1 MIDILLEA
9 SLRSLVVGVAAWFLL
24 HALRVRSGATRHAA
38 YSAVLLAMLASPLMV
53 VWRPALPLY
62 LPPAALPVT
71 TSSVPVAPTVVES
84 PSVVSAEPAGS
95 TSLGSS
101 AARAPR
107 ASRSS
112 ADAAVPA
119 GVGRSRSWSGIA
131 LAVWLAGVLAGAF
144 HLVLGW
150 RRLRRFA
157 SSCVPLESERLRSLT
172 TATVAESPAAITPVV
187 FGISRPVIVLPTS
200 WPSWTDEDL
209 RATVVHEA
217 AHVWRR
223 DTFVA
228 LVARINRTVFWF
240 HPLAWGLER
249 ALASSAE
256 QACDDA
262 VVREGGDERAYAGLL
277 VRLAASVSGAQGRVA
292 WHALG
297 IAGRGSLETRVD
309 RLLTGAARAPLS
321 RRRVAALVVGCA
333 AAITGG
339 LACQQRPEPLRPDPE
354 REAAWQARDTQMREW
369 QAAASMTVE
378 QVAALEAR
386 GTADPTDIETA
397 SALLT
402 FYQRRGQAEFGWN
415 AMIERRRPHLIR
427 LVQHHPEASAAA
439 RRIIA
444 SHDPEGYARLRALWM
459 AHVSRTDASTAVLAN
474 AAFFFSV
481 AEKPLAEQLLLRA
494 RALDADGPQPRR
506 RDGVYYPSWA
516 ERLGELYALAIVGSN
531 DALEGNVVRG
541 VDPDAARGPFATHAR
556 ATLDAADSAA
566 VLTAAGRVLTLNA
579 RNIDKVQALGFDVA
593 ALGRTYLER
602 ALALDPDLEAPRM
615 LLVNEDSRRRH
626 ERVSAFLRSAG
637 TDPDAALAA
646 LPETERLEMFAD
658 VTNYSYIG
666 AGGVFWPREDEAQG
680 HQRAMRLAE
689 AALQLAARHPTHPSA
704 GSVIHHA
711 NIVLGT
717 FAIRE
722 GDRRTALAHLRAAA
736 ASPGSDEL
744 TWMPTI
750 GHLGLVHPLLD
761 AGEYDAVASY
771 LDRLAEL
778 NRVGATR
785 WRDEARAIREG
796 RMPESYQR
804 EKRGAVVLSVSR

>member
-9 SLRSLVVGVAAWFLL
+9 SLRSLVVGVVAWSLL
-24 HALRVRSGATRHAA
+24 HALRVRSSATRHAA
-38 YSAVLLAMLASPLMV
+38 YTAVLLAMLASPLMV

-62 LPPAALPVT
+62 LPSATLPVT
-71 TSSVPVAPTVVES
+71 TFSMPVGPIVVES
-84 PSVVSAEPAGS
+84 PPVASAEPAGS
-95 TSLGSS
+95 TFVGSP
-101 AARAPR
+101 AAREPR

-119 GVGRSRSWSGIA
+119 SVGRSPSWSEIA
-131 LAVWLAGVLAGAF
+131 LVVWLAGVLAGSI
-144 HLVLGW
+144 HLALGW

-157 SSCVPLESERLRSLT
+157 SSCVPVESARVRSLT

-187 FGISRPVIVLPTS
+187 FGISHPVIVLPPS

-217 AHVWRR
+217 AHVRRR
-223 DTFVA
+223 DTLVA

-240 HPLAWGLER
+240 HPLAWWLER

-262 VVREGGDERAYAGLL
+262 VVREWADERAYADLL

-292 WHALG
+292 WQAIG

-321 RRRVAALVVGCA
+321 RRRAAALAVGCA
-333 AAITGG
+333 AAITAGM
-339 LACQQRPEPLRPDPE
+339 ACQQQPEPLRPDPE
-354 REAAWQARDTQMREW
+354 REAAWQAREAQMREW
-369 QAAASMTVE
+369 QAAVSMTPDQVE
-378 QVAALEAR
+378 AMEAR
-386 GTADPTDIETA
+386 ATAAPTDIEAT

-402 FYQRRGQAEFGWN
+402 FYQRRGQREFGWN

-427 LVQHHPEASAAA
+427 LVQHHPETAA
-439 RRIIA
+439 RRIIP
-444 SHDPEGYARLRALWM
+444 SHDPEGYAQVRALWM
-459 AHVSRTDASTAVLAN
+459 AHVSRADASTAVLAN
-474 AAFFFSV
+474 AASFFSV
-481 AEKPLAEQLLLRA
+481 SEKPLAEELLLRA
-494 RALDADGPQPRR
+494 QKLDADGPQPRR
-506 RDGVYYPSWA
+506 RDGVYHPSWA

-541 VDPDAARGPFATHAR
+541 VDPDAARGPFAAHAR
-556 ATLDAADSAA
+556 SALETTDNPTI
-566 VLTAAGRVLTLNA
+566 LTAAGRVLTSSTL
-579 RNIDKVQALGFDVA
+579 NIDQAQALGFDVA
-593 ALGRTYLER
+593 ALGRAYLER
-602 ALALDPDLEAPRM
+602 AFALDPDLEAPRM
-615 LLVNEDSRRRH
+615 LLINEDIGRRH

-637 TDPDAALAA
+637 TEPDDALGA
-646 LPETERLEMFAD
+646 LPETERLEMLAD
-658 VTNYSYIG
+658 VTSFSYIG
-666 AGGVFWPREDEAQG
+666 AGGVLSPREEESQG
-680 HQRAMRLAE
+680 WRRARRLAE
-689 AALQLAARHPTHPSA
+689 AAMQLAARHPTHPSV
-704 GSVIHHA
+704 GSVTYNA

-722 GDRRTALAHLRAAA
+722 GDRRTALAHLREAA

-744 TWMPTI
+744 TWMPTV
-750 GHLGLVHPLLD
+750 GHLGLVHGLLD
-761 AGEYDAVASY
+761 AGEYEAVASY
-771 LDRLAEL
+771 FDRLAEL

-804 EKRGAVVLSVSR
+804 AKRGAVVLSALR